1 VFNRYTREQNIA
13 NQTTTAEI
21 SEANASEA
29 RRQVLANLTTRLAEL
44 EAARI
49 RTGITQTSLAAAS
62 EDVRVQQER
71 YRLGVATIVDV
82 LTSQESLT
90 QAEVDAVTARFD
102 FLRAKAQIQAL
113 IGRQL

>member
-1 VFNRYTREQNIA
+1 MD
-13 NQTTTAEI
+13 
-21 SEANASEA
+21 
-29 RRQVLANLTTRLAEL
+29 
-44 EAARI
+44 AARI
-49 RTGITQTSLAAAS
+49 RIGISQTSLAAAS
-62 EDVRVQQER
+62 EDIRVQQER

-102 FLRAKAQIQAL
+102 YLRAKAQIQAL